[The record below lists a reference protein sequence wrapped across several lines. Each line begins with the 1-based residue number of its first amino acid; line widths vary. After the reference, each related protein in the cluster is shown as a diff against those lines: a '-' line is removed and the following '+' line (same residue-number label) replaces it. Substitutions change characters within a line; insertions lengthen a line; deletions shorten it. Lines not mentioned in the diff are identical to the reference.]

1 MSQRK
6 LIRKKIQALLIAGAV
21 VDDEKVFANRAFTYN
36 ADKLPAINI
45 QTLTESAALWSVTT
59 PTYKRTLKVAIIC
72 ATKALKD
79 IDDTLDDLIE
89 SIEAIIFADDTLGGL
104 VENLRYSDTELNIQ
118 VGDGQVA
125 AIAIKFDM
133 DYYTD
138 HPTAVE
144 NLDDFEKM
152 HHEFKK
158 GPDADVVLE
167 GNDTIP
173 I

>member
-6 LIRKKIQALLIAGAV
+6 LIRKKLQAILEDASIV
-21 VDDEKVFANRAFTYN
+21 EPEKVFANRSFSYH

-45 QTLTESAALWSVTT
+45 QTLTESASLWSVTKL
-59 PTYKRTLKVAIIC
+59 TYKRTLKVAIIC
-72 ATKALKD
+72 ATQANED
-79 IDDTLDDLIE
+79 IDDILDDLIE

-125 AIAIKFDM
+125 GIAIKFDM

-138 HPTAVE
+138 HQITNE
-144 NLDDFEKM
+144 NLDDFGKI
-152 HHEFKK
+152 HHEFKS
-158 GPDADVVLE
+158 GPDADIILT
-167 GNDTIP
+167 GDDTIP